1 MIGLVYIILQDKKA
15 ESSLLLH
22 LYQDTMFQNFLPP
35 SFEGNN
41 YNFFPDF
48 MKSLLHG
55 SVYRTNACYSITST
69 LYTYLVLAFTMIGIQ
84 SAIMAC
90 LV

>member
-22 LYQDTMFQNFLPP
+22 LYQDTMFQNFLPL

-41 YNFFPDF
+41 YGFFF
-48 MKSLLHG
+48 LIL
-55 SVYRTNACYSITST
+55 
-69 LYTYLVLAFTMIGIQ
+69 
-84 SAIMAC
+84 
-90 LV
+90 